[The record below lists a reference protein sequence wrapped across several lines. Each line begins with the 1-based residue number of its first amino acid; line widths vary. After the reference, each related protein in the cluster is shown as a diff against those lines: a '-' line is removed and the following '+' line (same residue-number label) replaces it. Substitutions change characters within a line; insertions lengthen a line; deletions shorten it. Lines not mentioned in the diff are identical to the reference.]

1 MRINK
6 GIYLVA
12 IGALLASCQS
22 VETPM
27 FSDKDAFV
35 AFDSKTLSISE
46 NANKEIQIPI
56 SLVASKSLDVSV
68 NFEVDVTGYDE
79 KSAAKPGVHYNLK
92 TTESTITFKANEPEM
107 VKYIVIE
114 PIDNDTYDGDVYLNL
129 RLSSPNGCN
138 LGANYNLKITITDD
152 DHPLAAAGIL
162 GTYNATGESPFQG
175 YEGVVYNWT
184 CEVQKDDDFVDR
196 VWFTQILPTVSGVT
210 FPSVMGR
217 VSSDFRTITIDADQ
231 SLGSAGEGTTL
242 VLTFN
247 GAASVDAQVNN
258 GTISINTFVLASIVE
273 QPGYAATGV
282 KSVTMTKVE

>member
-56 SLVASKSLDVSV
+56 SLVASKPLDVSV

-138 LGANYNLKITITDD
+138 LGAYYNLKITITDD

-175 YEGVVYNWT
+175 SEGVVYNWT